1 MKKFFL
7 TIIVVVFACMVNAAD
22 TPVTIQHNN
31 TQPWEKNKGTL
42 GRQSNEAVGPTYY
55 YQRGDVIFG
64 ATWGTAHNNQMYSYE
79 RVDEFGNNISGW
91 RYENGTFEFTS
102 DYVWTDFASRFD
114 GTDGNYGNIVEFGYY
129 NIVDGQDAVTTH
141 AVMSVVDGV
150 DTINNSV
157 IFEKG
162 EKIGFYAKMQEQQ
175 KVETGHY
182 VYEHKDSRGRIVA
195 TNDDPNGYTDR
206 SGKYVANS
214 GTAKWV
220 VDSTSYETVTNTY
233 TTTNDI
239 EDATLFINNVDTNS
253 RGEANQ
259 YFCLFKD
266 QIDGQKHYEYY
277 LAGAIAS
284 KEGQTYED
292 FIDEV
297 IEHIENNGGDP
308 STITDSNGNAVGGQ
322 PLPGLLLSMVIGGT
336 AVAGFSKKRKK
347 A

>member
-114 GTDGNYGNIVEFGYY
+114 GTNGNYGNIVEFGYY
-129 NIVDGQDAVTTH
+129 KIVDGQDAVTTH

-162 EKIGFYAKMQEQQ
+162 EKIGFYAKMQEQEQ
-175 KVETGHY
+175 VIDH
-182 VYEHKDSRGRIVA
+182 YEHKVGRGLNAKTYTSDSKDYYY
-195 TNDDPNGYTDR
+195 DDNGNQVR
-206 SGKYVANS
+206 HQ
-214 GTAKWV
+214 GTAVYK
-220 VDSTSYETVTNTY
+220 TETVTNTY

-253 RGEANQ
+253 RGEENQ

-277 LAGAIAS
+277 LAGAISS
-284 KEGQTYED
+284 KEGQTYEE